1 MDSISKSVGPVDL
14 TVEPDLQPLYPT
26 PAQLSHLLSPNVGL
40 SPVQRGEL
48 VSHSLTRSCVFGD
61 FPLLSYLL
69 SDSQAQPYIDLS
81 KQDDDGLGLISI
93 TIFGFGSETERDVE
107 REECVRLL
115 IAEGADVNLPDNAG
129 WIALHHAALAA
140 PPTLISHL
148 LTHGASP
155 FTVTRRKLT
164 ALDIVTAHSTLPGRE
179 DVALLLE
186 EAMRERGWTGGRMEE
201 HRRVL
206 EQKRLLAEKRKEVQ
220 DNIGRILGI
229 GQRWWGDPNAEF
241 SFSDQEEDEEDEDL
255 GEYDLFTPS
264 PDYTSML
271 VFAPH
276 SLPDIFQTLITDF
289 QPTLRN
295 AEPANALYMLARFAC
310 LNCDD
315 NWLEDLII
323 GATDTIEETFF
334 NRGDDLTYLV
344 FWLYNIT
351 IWLHLMRCDEALKET
366 CELLGSYTLIEEI
379 LNSVFGT

>member
-1 MDSISKSVGPVDL
+1 
-14 TVEPDLQPLYPT
+14 
-26 PAQLSHLLSPNVGL
+26 
-40 SPVQRGEL
+40 
-48 VSHSLTRSCVFGD
+48 
-61 FPLLSYLL
+61 
-69 SDSQAQPYIDLS
+69 
-81 KQDDDGLGLISI
+81 
-93 TIFGFGSETERDVE
+93 
-107 REECVRLL
+107 
-115 IAEGADVNLPDNAG
+115 
-129 WIALHHAALAA
+129 
-140 PPTLISHL
+140 
-148 LTHGASP
+148 
-155 FTVTRRKLT
+155 
-164 ALDIVTAHSTLPGRE
+164 
-179 DVALLLE
+179 
-186 EAMRERGWTGGRMEE
+186 MRERGWTGGRMEE

-255 GEYDLFTPS
+255 GEYDLFLSGDHLCDFVSPLSFPQTPS

-334 NRGDDLTYLV
+334 VRRFFTFHAIQLT
-344 FWLYNIT
+344 
-351 IWLHLMRCDEALKET
+351 D
-366 CELLGSYTLIEEI
+366 
-379 LNSVFGT
+379 